1 MKEYGMDIELSE
13 DEDYE
18 RALEETR
25 QDPEKA
31 KVLSSMIA
39 YQNMGHGKK
48 TVGIA
53 KENAYTMKVLYR
65 LGYHWPQ
72 YSFFLFDRFELIF
85 AYTAD
90 RAHPIVG
97 KIGERSPGR
106 NTVLGVA
113 HSRVIDPV
121 TYFTYVF
128 VHSS

>member
-1 MKEYGMDIELSE
+1 MGDIIYAMKEYGMDIELSE

-53 KENAYTMKVLYR
+53 KENAYTMNVLYR
-65 LGYHWPQ
+65 LGYHWPTT
-72 YSFFLFDRFELIF
+72 SR
-85 AYTAD
+85 AY
-90 RAHPIVG
+90 VG
-97 KIGERSPGR
+97 KLVAALDGLGFFKEQER
-106 NTVLGVA
+106 
-113 HSRVIDPV
+113 DK
-121 TYFTYVF
+121 
-128 VHSS
+128 

>member
-65 LGYHWPQ
+65 LGYHWPTI
-72 YSFFLFDRFELIF
+72 SR
-85 AYTAD
+85 AY
-90 RAHPIVG
+90 VG
-97 KIGERSPGR
+97 KLVAALDGLGFFKEQER
-106 NTVLGVA
+106 
-113 HSRVIDPV
+113 DK
-121 TYFTYVF
+121 
-128 VHSS
+128 

>member
-1 MKEYGMDIELSE
+1 MRFRMTSQKNPGTLPLPDLC
-13 DEDYE
+13 
-18 RALEETR
+18 T
-25 QDPEKA
+25 
-31 KVLSSMIA
+31 
-39 YQNMGHGKK
+39 
-48 TVGIA
+48 
-53 KENAYTMKVLYR
+53 
-65 LGYHWPQ
+65 Q

-85 AYTAD
+85 ADAAD

-106 NTVLGVA
+106 NTVVGVA